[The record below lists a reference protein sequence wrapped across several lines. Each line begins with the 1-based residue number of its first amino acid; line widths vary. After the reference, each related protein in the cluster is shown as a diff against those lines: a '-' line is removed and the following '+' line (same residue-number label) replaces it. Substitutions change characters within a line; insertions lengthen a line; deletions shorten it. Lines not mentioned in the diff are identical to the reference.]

1 MEEMTVPLDMRNDIR
16 AMDADGV
23 ARAEI
28 ARRLHV
34 SRNTVAKYADMLC
47 LVKPAFRF

>member
-1 MEEMTVPLDMRNDIR
+1 MTVPLAMKNGIR

-28 ARRLHV
+28 ARRSHV
-34 SRNTVAKYADMLC
+34 SRNTVAKYAGMQDMS
-47 LVKPAFRF
+47 PAPAEPR